1 MIRLAESFGRS
12 TVRGIDEIGLAAALL
27 GESLYW
33 LIFGARRRQPVRLR
47 ATVGQMM
54 QIGIEAMPIA
64 TLLSITIGLMLAIQ
78 SLYTL
83 RLFGAESFAYI
94 GIALS
99 VTREFAP
106 LIIGIL
112 IAGRSG
118 SALAARLSTM
128 HINQEVDALQVMGI
142 NPVRYLV
149 APVLVGM
156 LIMLPALTVWAGFA
170 AIFAAGIFVSTS
182 LDTSF
187 AAFIAE
193 TVTILKPSDLLHG
206 IGKSALFAVLIV
218 LVGVVNGASV
228 TGGAE
233 GVGRTTTRAVVQSI
247 TAIVIADMLFA
258 LLANQ

>member
-1 MIRLAESFGRS
+1 MLRLTESLGRT
-12 TVRGIDEIGLAAALL
+12 TVRGIDEVGLAAALL
-27 GESLYW
+27 GESLFW
-33 LIFGARRRQPVRLR
+33 LLFGPRRQQPVRLR
-47 ATVGQMM
+47 ATVGQMI
-54 QIGIEAMPIA
+54 QIGIDAIPIA

-83 RLFGAESFAYI
+83 GLFGAQSFAYI

-128 HINQEVDALQVMGI
+128 KVNQEVDALQVMGI
-142 NPVRYLV
+142 NPVRFLV
-149 APVLVGM
+149 APVLIGM
-156 LIMLPALTVWAGFA
+156 LVMLPALTIWAGIA
-170 AIFAAGIFVSTS
+170 AIAAAGVFVSAT

-187 AAFIAE
+187 AAFVGATI
-193 TVTILKPSDLLHG
+193 TILTPGDLLHG

-218 LVGVVNGASV
+218 LVGVVNGIQV

-233 GVGRTTTRAVVQSI
+233 GVGRATTRAVVQGI

-258 LLANQ
+258 LVLNQ